1 MSWSL
6 ENDLKQRILKSLL
19 GFWSYFS
26 ICFSNK
32 NEGQP
37 EPNQYKII
45 TEMRKAKFGL
55 DMT

>member
-6 ENDLKQRILKSLL
+6 ENDLKHRILKSLVS
-19 GFWSYFS
+19 FSSNFS

-45 TEMRKAKFGL
+45 TEM
-55 DMT
+55 DWI